1 MTKIH
6 EVRRDNI
13 RDYEDPK
20 KDYFEYDPSE
30 KKRYDALKIETLFKF
45 QTTYKAIKWGVAVG
59 TCFAFHRYFRT
70 RDLNAAAHW
79 FTVMSFFGFFNV
91 WISYGIQEFVT
102 EYGSRKSLSLAA
114 RNEYHTNAYKSY
126 LQSLETSV
134 RPLDDKI
141 TPVLHNSQAQALNEF
156 FGNF

>member
-1 MTKIH
+1 
-6 EVRRDNI
+6 V
-13 RDYEDPK
+13 
-20 KDYFEYDPSE
+20 
-30 KKRYDALKIETLFKF
+30 FKF

-59 TCFAFHRYFRT
+59 SCFAFHRYFRT

-114 RNEYHTNAYKSY
+114 RNEYHTNAYKTY
-126 LQSLETSV
+126 VEGLETSV

-141 TPVLHNSQAQALNEF
+141 RPVLHNSQAQALEDFNNNLQSYLVDR
-156 FGNF
+156 FGTRDLSKDQIMPEIIKKGENMTQS

>member
-1 MTKIH
+1 M
-6 EVRRDNI
+6 
-13 RDYEDPK
+13 
-20 KDYFEYDPSE
+20 
-30 KKRYDALKIETLFKF
+30 FKF

-59 TCFAFHRYFRT
+59 SCFAFHRYFRT

-114 RNEYHTNAYKSY
+114 RNEYHTNAYKTY
-126 LQSLETSV
+126 VEGLETSV

-141 TPVLHNSQAQALNEF
+141 RPVLHNSQAQALEDFNNNLQSYLVDR
-156 FGNF
+156 FGTRDLSKDQIMPEIIKKGENMTQS

>member
-1 MTKIH
+1 
-6 EVRRDNI
+6 V
-13 RDYEDPK
+13 
-20 KDYFEYDPSE
+20 
-30 KKRYDALKIETLFKF
+30 FKF

-59 TCFAFHRYFRT
+59 SCFAFHRYFRT

-114 RNEYHTNAYKSY
+114 RNEYHTNAYKTY
-126 LQSLETSV
+126 VEGLETSV

-141 TPVLHNSQAQALNEF
+141 RPVLHNSQAQALEEF
-156 FGNF
+156 NNNLQSYLVDRFGTRDLSKDQIMPEIIKKGENMTQS